1 MKLNGV
7 LIFQKE
13 LIFRIKDSFTFA
25 EMVAAV
31 VLAQW
36 HTNEAVWRKAEP
48 RECNIVISDTEPESL
63 FQYDVNGMRRHR
75 SQPFMGF
82 STAGNATRDTTQARG
97 GGCGLNGLEEEEE
110 IVHNGIR
117 EQLFSTA
124 RCALRSPSTC

>member
-1 MKLNGV
+1 MRSDIDITALFLKFGTDSVKLNVV

-13 LIFRIKDSFTFA
+13 SIFPIKESFTFA

-63 FQYDVNGMRRHR
+63 LQYDVNGMRRHR

-82 STAGNATRDTTQARG
+82 LDCRECYMRYSSSSRRRMRVERVG
-97 GGCGLNGLEEEEE
+97 GGGGD
-110 IVHNGIR
+110 R
-117 EQLFSTA
+117 A
-124 RCALRSPSTC
+124 